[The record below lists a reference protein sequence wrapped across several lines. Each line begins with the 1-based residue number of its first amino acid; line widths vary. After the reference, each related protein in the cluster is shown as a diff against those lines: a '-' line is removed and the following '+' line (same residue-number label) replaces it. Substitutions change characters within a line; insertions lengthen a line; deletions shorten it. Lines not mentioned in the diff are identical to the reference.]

1 MKTWKKTRLQNLVR
15 HKSGRY
21 YARAF
26 NNNKEIW
33 VPVCAKQLTLP
44 SRDQFCTWSK
54 RSNLEAPGVREM
66 RGLAFTG
73 CRTGEAGH
81 VEWRDVDFDSG
92 EIVVRMPRQ
101 IFS

>member
-1 MKTWKKTRLQNLVR
+1 
-15 HKSGRY
+15 
-21 YARAF
+21 
-26 NNNKEIW
+26 
-33 VPVCAKQLTLP
+33 
-44 SRDQFCTWSK
+44 
-54 RSNLEAPGVREM
+54 M

-73 CRTGEAGH
+73 CRTGEAAQ